1 MQCQKSHFASI
12 RSYVYAYMNACMH
25 ACMHTYIHVC
35 VFLCKWKYKYIYM
48 YTYLC
53 VCIVE
58 LIGSWFQGLCWVE
71 VLAPWLGVKC
81 YHRQFVRA
89 VLTNPDSDL
98 GTEPVRAL
106 QGRWFWLVR
115 VSHLCTK
122 IVDGLDLVRQV
133 IIKRGQKGLR
143 LRDQLVCAHQTG
155 HP

>member
-1 MQCQKSHFASI
+1 MPKMEFRFNTQLCICIHTCI
-12 RSYVYAYMNACMH
+12 HTYVR
-25 ACMHTYIHVC
+25 TYIHVC
-35 VFLCKWKYKYIYM
+35 VFLCRWKYKYIYR
-48 YTYLC
+48 YTYIYMC
-53 VCIVE
+53 VCMVE
-58 LIGSWFQGLCWVE
+58 LIGSWFQVE

-89 VLTNPDSDL
+89 ILTNPDSDL

-106 QGRWFWLVR
+106 QGRRFWLVR
-115 VSHLCTK
+115 VWHLCTK